1 MWKFLG
7 GLILGAGLMY
17 GALHFHLVRGQSG
30 IFMVS
35 KVTSDLSDVYV
46 DIRGFT
52 LEDWKRH
59 KPLAAAIIKSDRS
72 ELLDDATLSGFRENV
87 HAVVDRLFSTD

>member
-17 GALHFHLVRGQSG
+17 SALNFHLVRGQNG
-30 IFMVS
+30 VFMVS

-72 ELLDDATLSGFRENV
+72 EVLDDATLNGFRENV
-87 HAVVDRLFSTD
+87 HAVVDRLFSND